1 MKIKTATLLGII
13 GTTITLLTY
22 IVYILI
28 NTDVISLVNDE
39 WDYDKQQEVYR
50 TFNIIMNILGAF
62 SSFTLMLFFL
72 TLHKNQK

>member
-39 WDYDKQQEVYR
+39 WDYEKQ
-50 TFNIIMNILGAF
+50 
-62 SSFTLMLFFL
+62 
-72 TLHKNQK
+72 